1 MSWRGEKGGI
11 EAAKQSHY
19 VVMSPTT
26 YCYFDYYQSSY
37 DSEPLA
43 IGGYL
48 PLEKVYDYDPIP
60 DEIPEEYKK
69 FVLGGQANLWT
80 EYMSSM
86 DHVEYMAYPRA
97 LALIQSLWCFN
108 KPDYRSFLKVYLRF
122 HESYLKLNDIN
133 FARSVHYP
141 DLKIARVEG
150 GPILTKS

>member
-1 MSWRGEKGGI
+1 M
-11 EAAKQSHY
+11 
-19 VVMSPTT
+19 
-26 YCYFDYYQSSY
+26 Y
-37 DSEPLA
+37 DF
-43 IGGYL
+43 
-48 PLEKVYDYDPIP
+48 DPIP

-141 DLKIARVEG
+141 DLKIARVE
-150 GPILTKS
+150 